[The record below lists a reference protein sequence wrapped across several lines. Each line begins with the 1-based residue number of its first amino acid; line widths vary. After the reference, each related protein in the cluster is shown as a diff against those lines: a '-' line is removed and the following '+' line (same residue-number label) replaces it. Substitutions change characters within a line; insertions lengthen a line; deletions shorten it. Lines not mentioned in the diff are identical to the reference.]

1 MTIISIKSG
10 AEGEPQRIELSGGS
24 FFSFKTCYLPPVFV
38 NEDLY
43 TPGTAEGRQISAEE
57 KDALGF
63 ASACLRAEKAALQL
77 IARAEQSV
85 FGLTRK
91 LKKRRHNPAC
101 VSAVIARL
109 CEMELVDDRR
119 YARLWLETK
128 ISRQATSP
136 WRLLT
141 ALRSRG
147 IDRADA
153 DSVLKEMLDEET
165 EFRLLER
172 YAEKLARKSNRRR
185 AEETAGQ
192 DSEEAA
198 HRALKYQLKGEGF
211 SSSVI
216 ERYFDEWE

>member
-1 MTIISIKSG
+1 MVVISIKYGDS
-10 AEGEPQRIELSGGS
+10 EELRKVELSDGS
-24 FFSFKTCYLPPVFV
+24 FFSFRTCYLPPAFLSE
-38 NEDLY
+38 NNFS
-43 TPGTAEGRQISAEE
+43 PGVCEGRQLGGDEE
-57 KDALGF
+57 EGLRF

-85 FGLTRK
+85 FGMERK
-91 LKKRRHNPAC
+91 LKKRGHDRAC
-101 VSAVIARL
+101 VSAVIDRL
-109 CEMELVDDRR
+109 CEMELIDDRR